1 MVLPRAELQRGMS
14 LVEVMIAMVLG
25 LIVVGAAFAVFL
37 SNQQSYTAN
46 EGLNRIQEGA
56 RVGLELIA
64 RDIRAA
70 GGSACSNAS
79 ELTGAGSDAQA
90 FRDTPVAGDA
100 VSLNV
105 TSAEDSAYRIASASA
120 TSLTL
125 EAGQVD
131 GDDATNAFAVGDT
144 LLLCNARKSF
154 IVDATAV
161 SGLVITHDALPE
173 GYDIGA
179 DEFAGLATVAV
190 ARFRNARWFV
200 ADNSLWV
207 SREGGSSERVVDGV
221 NSIAF
226 QYRSVGGVYA
236 ATPAAGNID
245 AVHVQLTLAGAPVDG
260 QAVSRTAS
268 SAVNV
273 RARTL

>member
-1 MVLPRAELQRGMS
+1 MS

-46 EGLNRIQEGA
+46 EGLNRVQEGA

-79 ELTGAGSDAQA
+79 ELTGGSGAEQA

-100 VSLNV
+100 VSLTV

-120 TSLTL
+120 TTLTL

-161 SGLVITHDALPE
+161 SGLDITHDALPG
-173 GYDIGA
+173 GYDIGS

-200 ADNSLWV
+200 AGNTRGTSSLWV
-207 SREGGSSERVVDGV
+207 SREGGSNEEVVEGV
-221 NSIAF
+221 NAIAF
-226 QYRSVGGVYA
+226 QYRSVGGAYTA
-236 ATPAAGNID
+236 APTAGNID
-245 AVHVQLTLAGAPVDG
+245 AVHVQITLAGAPVDG

-268 SAVNV
+268 SVVNV